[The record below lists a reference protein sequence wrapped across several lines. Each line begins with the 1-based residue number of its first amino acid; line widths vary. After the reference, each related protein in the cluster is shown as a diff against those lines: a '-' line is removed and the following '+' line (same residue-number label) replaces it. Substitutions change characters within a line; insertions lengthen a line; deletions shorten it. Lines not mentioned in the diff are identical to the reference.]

1 MKQLLLFVA
10 MGLLAV
16 SAQAQEV
23 DQVRVAGQKVATP
36 LPHYKMWKDDFKPF
50 KGEYTLS
57 NGLIL
62 AVSSSG
68 QKKFA
73 QVGNLGR
80 HEIVPVGPDRFEALD
95 AKLSLHIDLRENGEV
110 GGELS
115 YYDDVPATAGAAA
128 PGWITVAMR

>member
-1 MKQLLLFVA
+1 MKQLLLVVA
-10 MGLLAV
+10 LGVLALPV
-16 SAQAQEV
+16 QAQDV
-23 DQVRVAGQKVATP
+23 DQVRVAGQKLTTP

-62 AVSSSG
+62 TVSSSG

-73 QVGNLGR
+73 QVGNLAK

-95 AKLSLHIDLRENGEV
+95 AKLSLHIDLRDNGSV

-115 YYDDVPATAGAAA
+115 YYDDVPATADTAA